1 MTAADQGGEEETLKN
16 QRGFSLQIYAVGDI
30 IHLIHKLSGGI
41 SSDNCHH
48 NWKNIIMH
56 PLRIR
61 RIHHC
66 GAKPADDNP
75 GAALGQGNSDS
86 YANKMRS
93 RTVEGKLNRMTKIG
107 GIAVG
112 IVSFALVLMQS
123 L

>member
-1 MTAADQGGEEETLKN
+1 MTTVITIGKILLCILCVFVVFIIAAQ
-16 QRGFSLQIYAVGDI
+16 
-30 IHLIHKLSGGI
+30 
-41 SSDNCHH
+41 
-48 NWKNIIMH
+48 
-56 PLRIR
+56 
-61 RIHHC
+61 
-66 GAKPADDNP
+66 KPADDNP
-75 GAALGQGNSDS
+75 GAANSDS

>member
-1 MTAADQGGEEETLKN
+1 MTTVITIGKILLCILCVFVVFIIAAQ
-16 QRGFSLQIYAVGDI
+16 
-30 IHLIHKLSGGI
+30 
-41 SSDNCHH
+41 
-48 NWKNIIMH
+48 
-56 PLRIR
+56 
-61 RIHHC
+61 
-66 GAKPADDNP
+66 KPADDNP

-107 GIAVG
+107 GIAVC